1 MTKHIEI
8 KENFTGSSQLF
19 IKDQFLETIKVKG
32 TFSDDEYKN
41 SLRVYCSMMGSKGNT
56 AFNVQLRSFGNLHHS
71 HDKSVAKPFQTV
83 STIGLTIKDVEE
95 ILAFMKREEGRYG
108 QFEEVDGNQQWVG
121 RYEKNPHKD
130 FHNKNV
136 IVTEQVG
143 NDFKSSSQIIK
154 ERDERDTKHK
164 EQEDWLNDTKNMINK
179 STDLST

>member
-1 MTKHIEI
+1 
-8 KENFTGSSQLF
+8 
-19 IKDQFLETIKVKG
+19 
-32 TFSDDEYKN
+32 
-41 SLRVYCSMMGSKGNT
+41 
-56 AFNVQLRSFGNLHHS
+56 
-71 HDKSVAKPFQTV
+71 
-83 STIGLTIKDVEE
+83 
-95 ILAFMKREEGRYG
+95 MKREEGRYG

-164 EQEDWLNDTKNMINK
+164 EQEDWLNDTRNMINK